1 MAVDD
6 SEKKSRAILEARAES
21 GKEFQQF
28 QEAQG
33 QLLNI
38 QAEQRNNLNQQ
49 RVASGMEA
57 QNNQTLEQAAEI
69 LAANSGGAAGM
80 VAAPVVQPQI
90 TAPGT
95 NAVLKKYGIGK
106 PGTKTVSNTQQV
118 QSPQKISITNNT
130 TTTNNNN
137 IQLTQPQIPM
147 PAPVIPMRTGNSGGD
162 TAKFK
167 AWISNAFAKQNEA
180 AAIREKEYQKRE
192 WSLTRSANK
201 MIRKMG
207 ELGKSFA
214 ETMSPKNLGNVM
226 GDQFKTIMFMLGFQ
240 FLASNFDKVLGAV
253 DKVANFLTKV
263 GKGGLSGIFD
273 DFGEKVKKFIGGKEG
288 ETFPQAI
295 KGLFDDIVDRF
306 GDKLEILLESRGK
319 AIKEVKFP
327 EIDLSEGLGSIVT
340 SLGNYLGDL
349 MSAAFSGTKGLSK
362 NLVRTTKEAG
372 KTASLEHYDD
382 KYSHTQDATSLIKNG
397 RDVSY
402 GDAVMANKD
411 FKRNFKMAES
421 DYGSFGR
428 LSNNTGAGVKQGQYL
443 SNLLEDAKAG
453 KSVNLNQFI
462 SGFSALKKT
471 ASSKN
476 GVLVPLNT
484 IRDICNFFNIP
495 EEYGHVV
502 SLCRGPILVR
512 YIVVDKTEND
522 LEQENAGSF
531 GSAAGKEYI
540 NQKGV
545 RSVANLGG
553 DFLGIEGN
561 TTSTGLSVK
570 RSFKKGNYVEGF
582 FKGGIIDWATGG
594 LGSTFTAG
602 AASELRRLSSDK
614 KRLKMVRVDDDR
626 YPVSKYPT
634 ALDKNENPLI
644 DTNGNEYYELTSEA
658 IRYIETKAGAK
669 SKSEISFD
677 SDTTEQIKNLSNIM
691 KNYSGSTGVDEK
703 YEDKIL
709 RISELEAEER
719 NEMAAFDINHSD
731 DRIAALG
738 TNIKQAADDIEDWV
752 KEKYSD
758 VKEYFG
764 APVPIK
770 EGEQRKNALYI
781 MNRLMKDLGLT
792 KEQAAGLVGN
802 LMAESS
808 LNPTAVN
815 PNGKARGIAQ
825 WLGKRRDNFKKK
837 YNKEPN
843 EASLEDQVDFLID
856 ELKTTHSN
864 FVNLAKSSKSSDV
877 TAMSDLATGHF
888 EFSVGID
895 GIKERAN
902 DPNNKYRQ
910 NYQEIID
917 SLSNRRKYSRN
928 VLKTYEDS
936 INNKESDTDTVNN
949 TEEINEVAL
958 ITDPHDADLL
968 KNYTGLSKHD
978 LEQKLIKEGTF
989 NIPTAS
995 NNEDGDSYFYDTDY
1009 VEKLVSKKYFK
1020 DNLAKDGGVHQFDA
1034 MGIITDLLK
1043 NSPIANSIRSGKLKD
1058 EVHRFSNSDEYG
1070 QQFFAIS
1077 RLAKILGK
1085 LDHNHNPTADEIQQI
1100 LSPYISKLNDTVNN
1114 PVLSS
1119 NIWYHLQDDQKQDLI
1134 KEFTRRGNFWNGD
1147 KKIDN
1152 FTEVRDW
1159 YRHLDTKYDKL
1170 KAAELLYD
1178 KYKTTKFDVADIKH
1192 QIIGPLPHEKYLT
1205 PNNTTEANVDYDSNS
1220 TAETGLSITPQTT
1233 TNASL
1238 DNKSFIETGDIE
1250 FTSTNNQSKIDAI
1263 ARSSAESAQIQM
1275 ALDNNDLLAAVNHN
1289 ITVLGKQMTITNEL
1303 LVQQNYITY
1312 AKGGPT
1318 YIPYSAPSTSTNNL
1332 PPSNLS

>member
-1 MAVDD
+1 MAVND
-6 SEKKSRAILEARAES
+6 SEKKSRAILEAKAES

-57 QNNQTLEQAAEI
+57 QNNQTLAQAAEI
-69 LAANSGGAAGM
+69 LAASGGAAGGV

-95 NAVLKKYGIGK
+95 KAVLNKFGIGK
-106 PGTKTVSNTQQV
+106 PGTKTVSNTQRTQT
-118 QSPQKISITNNT
+118 PQKISITNNT

-147 PAPVIPMRTGNSGGD
+147 TAPVIPMRAGNSGGD

-167 AWISNAFAKQNEA
+167 AWVSNAFAKQNEA

-253 DKVANFLTKV
+253 DKVANFLTNV

-306 GDKLEILLESRGK
+306 GDKLEIILESRGK

-327 EIDLSEGLGSIVT
+327 EIDLSEDFGSIVT

-372 KTASLEHYDD
+372 KKASLEHYEDE
-382 KYSHTQDATSLIKNG
+382 YSHTQDATSLIKNG
-397 RDVSY
+397 GDVSY

-421 DYGSFGR
+421 DYGSFGA
-428 LSNNTGAGVKQGQYL
+428 LANNTGASVKQGQYL
-443 SNLLEDAKAG
+443 SNLMVAAKSG
-453 KSVNLNQFI
+453 QPVNLNQFI

-471 ASSKN
+471 AASKN

-484 IRDICNFFNIP
+484 IRDICNFLNIP

-512 YIVVDKTEND
+512 YIVVDKTHND
-522 LEQENAGSF
+522 LTQENAGRF
-531 GSAAGKEYI
+531 TESAIEA
-540 NQKGV
+540 GV
-545 RSVANLGG
+545 RAKAIGAVSGWLSWEDAARHAGYNGNWGEWAIQSVFGTVNSE
-553 DFLGIEGN
+553 F
-561 TTSTGLSVK
+561 
-570 RSFKKGNYVEGF
+570 R
-582 FKGGIIDWATGG
+582 GGIHGM
-594 LGSTFTAG
+594 F
-602 AASELRRLSSDK
+602 SEIRSIGKDSK
-614 KRLKMVRVDDDR
+614 KIIMVRADDDR

-658 IRYIETKAGAK
+658 IKYIETKASAK

-691 KNYSGSTGVDEK
+691 KNYSGSTGIDEG

-738 TNIKQAADDIEDWV
+738 TNIKQAADDLEEWV

-764 APVPIK
+764 APVPLK

-843 EASLEDQVDFLID
+843 EASLEEQVDFLID

-864 FVNLAKSSKSSDV
+864 FVNLAKSSKSNDV
-877 TAMSDLATGHF
+877 TEMSDLATGHF
-888 EFSVGID
+888 EFSVGVD
-895 GIKERAN
+895 GIKKRAN

-928 VLKTYEDS
+928 ILKTYEDS
-936 INNKESDTDTVNN
+936 INNKESDTSTVN
-949 TEEINEVAL
+949 TEEKNGVTL

-1009 VEKLVSKKYFK
+1009 VKKLVSEKYFK
-1020 DNLAKDGGVHQFDA
+1020 DNLAKAGGVHQFDA

-1043 NSPIANSIRSGKLKD
+1043 NSPIANSIKSGKLKD
-1058 EVHRFSNSDEYG
+1058 DIYYLSTTAKHRPHLD
-1070 QQFFAIS
+1070 AIKS
-1077 RLAKILGK
+1077 LTKVLGK
-1085 LDHNHNPTADEIQQI
+1085 LDHDPTVDEIQQI

-1119 NIWYHLQDDQKQDLI
+1119 NIWYHLNDNQKHGLI
-1134 KEFTRRGNFWNGD
+1134 KEFTRRGSFWGWSS
-1147 KKIDN
+1147 KKLDDY
-1152 FTEVRDW
+1152 EVGKW
-1159 YRHLDTKYDKL
+1159 YKYLEAKNEKL
-1170 KAAELLYD
+1170 RSGELLYD
-1178 KYKTTKFDVADIKH
+1178 KYKTTKLTSEVKQNIPDDHQEGFFDPTSPNFMNY
-1192 QIIGPLPHEKYLT
+1192 GNYLHSNLLDQT
-1205 PNNTTEANVDYDSNS
+1205 PIDREETNTIPQS
-1220 TAETGLSITPQTT
+1220 TTLISKPV
-1233 TNASL
+1233 
-1238 DNKSFIETGDIE
+1238 DNKGFIETGDIE
-1250 FTSTNNQSKIDAI
+1250 FTSTNNQSMINAI

-1303 LVQQNYITY
+1303 LVQQNCITY
-1312 AKGGPT
+1312 AKGGS
-1318 YIPYSAPSTSTNNL
+1318 YIPYAQQTTSTNNL
-1332 PPSNLS
+1332 PSSNLT